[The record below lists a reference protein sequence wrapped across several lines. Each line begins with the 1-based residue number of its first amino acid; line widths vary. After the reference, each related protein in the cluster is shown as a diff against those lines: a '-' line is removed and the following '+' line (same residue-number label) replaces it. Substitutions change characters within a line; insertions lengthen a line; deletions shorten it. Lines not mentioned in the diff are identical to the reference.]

1 MKWKSASNKNKS
13 FFTKDVLQFC
23 CDKILPLQY
32 DKRFVR
38 GFTEHNREDEGTGT
52 NYLFRCHPSY
62 RINSGQTHGIWMDW
76 ATVLYTDGEGDDV
89 IELQYPCQIRCFI
102 LIGLLDPHRNDHL
115 VDGQAI
121 TEGPHFIGQCFKEEP
136 RTITSPVTKL
146 IQRGKLENQLRLYHV
161 DSIVSNVAVVP
172 EFNYDG
178 GLHATEDYLVI
189 QNRIQWLDYF
199 YSFNRSNGAK
209 FYPQLFSA
217 YSCANDDEAFGN
229 DGSSSS
235 DSSDSL
241 SEQHSSEVDTGSEE
255 SEDDTSDIDSS
266 ETTNTDN
273 DGSSEDD

>member
-1 MKWKSASNKNKS
+1 
-13 FFTKDVLQFC
+13 
-23 CDKILPLQY
+23 
-32 DKRFVR
+32 
-38 GFTEHNREDEGTGT
+38 
-52 NYLFRCHPSY
+52 
-62 RINSGQTHGIWMDW
+62 MDW

-89 IELQYPCQIRCFI
+89 MELQYPCQIHCFI
-102 LIGLLDPHRNDHL
+102 LIGLLDPQCNDHL

-121 TEGPHFIGQCFKEEP
+121 TEGPHFICQCFKEEP

-178 GLHATEDYLVI
+178 GLHPTEDYLVI

-199 YSFNRSNGAK
+199 YNFNRSNGDK

-229 DGSSSS
+229 NESNRYDSS
-235 DSSDSL
+235 DSS
-241 SEQHSSEVDTGSEE
+241 SEEHSSETDTGPEE
-255 SEDDTSDIDSS
+255 SEEDTSDLDSS
-266 ETTNTDN
+266 ETTTTDN
-273 DGSSEDD
+273 DESSGED